1 MSRTE
6 QALTA
11 VVLLTLAMLVLY
23 ASLIIIY
30 PDLPLPVDDSS
41 LTANSMYSMLGSI
54 SNPTA
59 RLYPAVLTLA
69 MSVLMALLEEM
80 ESTQAWTPE
89 LSLGSVISQSIA
101 KQIPIY
107 ISVGAGGFY
116 TIPALTGESANW
128 GLLVNTASAVAS
140 ASATLTTGMRELR
153 LSRRLVLS
161 IHLGS
166 MVILSILYAILLRSY
181 GQLGMNWL
189 LALVFSL
196 KAAGRSVGVWAQF

>member
-1 MSRTE
+1 MTQ

-11 VVLLTLAMLVLY
+11 VVLLLLAQLVLY

-41 LTANSMYSMLGSI
+41 FTANSMFGKLGSI

-59 RLYPAVLTLA
+59 RLYPAVLTLSK
-69 MSVLMALLEEM
+69 SVLMALLEVM
-80 ESTQAWTPE
+80 ESMQAWTPE
-89 LSLGSVISQSIA
+89 LSLGSAISQSIA

-107 ISVGAGGFY
+107 ISIGVGGFY

-140 ASATLTTGMRELR
+140 ASATLTMGMRELR

-181 GQLGMNWL
+181 GQLGMDWL

-196 KAAGRSVGVWAQF
+196 KVAGRSIGVWAQS